1 MSEILLQFFMPDTYR
16 KEEIQHMGNEELKTD
31 LFLALCYVQQSV
43 PQWYNMDEMIS
54 IVPPEQPPATHTLFC
69 LFHRQYLKGDYK

>member
-31 LFLALCYVQQSV
+31 LFLALWYVQQSV
-43 PQWYNMDEMIS
+43 PQ
-54 IVPPEQPPATHTLFC
+54 
-69 LFHRQYLKGDYK
+69 